1 MTTSRLDFTRPLT
14 PGGALEFVSHP
25 RQNLTGE
32 LSATANRPTA
42 ELSAL
47 VIYTAGLSV
56 CSASSASLSG
66 TVIVSCDL
74 LAAPDAAMFVGEPA
88 LDVNVYR
95 GPSAVADDAWQQ
107 RAIAATAATM
117 SAWERTDIQRAEQSS
132 GWQQGDASHQE
143 VTSAL
148 QGLDRETI
156 AAGDLYQQ
164 AEKAETGCAS
174 SFSMLVRA
182 RDESSIVYEQAAPAV
197 SAHPS
202 SYRYPP
208 HLRRQVA
215 ADSQPAQ
222 PMGYELQ
229 HSMWGIGASTKVDAC
244 SLYELGR
251 QPFPGRT
258 DLPVPPIIPEIVI
271 SARLA
276 FGRPYGVGGHLEF
289 YWSPSATHVIP
300 TKRVYLVTNKVQFVR
315 ARDGMPI
322 PSTSVSIEGDADSW
336 AWQFTASLPRIRDAE
351 SLEGEEV
358 IISINGHEWRCIV
371 DGWSD
376 NRSWGQQSATVT
388 GRSLSAELSSGLH
401 LQRSY
406 AESNTRSIIQLAEQE
421 LPDGWVL
428 DWMAADWLVPGGVWT
443 YSNLS
448 PVDAIQKIADAA
460 GAFIA
465 PGTNDRRLTVLSKY
479 AVKPWELTPS
489 AVDIFIPDSIM
500 LTLGR
505 QRVRGQSA
513 NGVWISG
520 GNGFA
525 GHVKRVGT
533 AGGNTLADVSHEL
546 ITDAIGARALGAAL
560 LANSLSRSTDSI
572 ELPINADTGLIRP
585 GRIIETVRGIG
596 YGRGL
601 RASATVDKDRR
612 LTVRQVIEVERPLLE
627 DM

>member
-1 MTTSRLDFTRPLT
+1 MTNT
-14 PGGALEFVSHP
+14 
-25 RQNLTGE
+25 
-32 LSATANRPTA
+32 
-42 ELSAL
+42 
-47 VIYTAGLSV
+47 
-56 CSASSASLSG
+56 
-66 TVIVSCDL
+66 
-74 LAAPDAAMFVGEPA
+74 
-88 LDVNVYR
+88 
-95 GPSAVADDAWQQ
+95 
-107 RAIAATAATM
+107 
-117 SAWERTDIQRAEQSS
+117 
-132 GWQQGDASHQE
+132 
-143 VTSAL
+143 
-148 QGLDRETI
+148 
-156 AAGDLYQQ
+156 
-164 AEKAETGCAS
+164 
-174 SFSMLVRA
+174 
-182 RDESSIVYEQAAPAV
+182 
-197 SAHPS
+197 
-202 SYRYPP
+202 
-208 HLRRQVA
+208 
-215 ADSQPAQ
+215 
-222 PMGYELQ
+222 
-229 HSMWGIGASTKVDAC
+229 
-244 SLYELGR
+244 
-251 QPFPGRT
+251 
-258 DLPVPPIIPEIVI
+258 
-271 SARLA
+271 
-276 FGRPYGVGGHLEF
+276 
-289 YWSPSATHVIP
+289 
-300 TKRVYLVTNKVQFVR
+300 VQFVR

-401 LQRSY
+401 LPRSY

-489 AVDIFIPDSIM
+489 DVDIFIPDSIM

-533 AGGNTLADVSHEL
+533 AGGNTLADVSQEL
-546 ITDAIGARALGAAL
+546 ITDAIGARALGTAL

-585 GRIIETVRGIG
+585 GRIIETARGIG

-601 RASATVDKDRR
+601 RASATVDKERR